1 MFHSPSPGRAPNPVD
16 VHVGRQLRRLRKAK
30 GLSQAQL
37 ADAIGV
43 TFQQVQKYERG
54 ANRLSASKL
63 FESGKALDASPTAF
77 FQGLLDD
84 GEPTPPLADPFI
96 DLAHAPDGQTLAT
109 EFLRID
115 CRATRAALVHLVRR
129 LAGGGPDGVSG

>member
-1 MFHSPSPGRAPNPVD
+1 MSQASPSGRSPNPVD
-16 VHVGRQLRRLRKAK
+16 AHVGRELRRLRAAR
-30 GLSQAQL
+30 GLTQAQV

-63 FESGKALDASPTAF
+63 FEAGKALGASPLAF
-77 FQGLLDD
+77 FQGLIDRN
-84 GEPTPPLADPFI
+84 GPGPAGSDPILELFE
-96 DLAHAPDGQTLAT
+96 APDGQALAAA
-109 EFLRID
+109 FVRIE

-129 LAGGGPDGVSG
+129 LAGAPER

>member
-1 MFHSPSPGRAPNPVD
+1 MFHSPSSGRAPNPVD
-16 VHVGRQLRRLRKAK
+16 VHVGRQLRLLRKGK
-30 GLSQAQL
+30 GLTQAQL

-54 ANRLSASKL
+54 SNRLSASKL
-63 FESGKALDASPTAF
+63 FDAGKALGASPTAF
-77 FQGLLDD
+77 FQDLLDRD
-84 GEPTPPLADPFI
+84 EPASPLADPFI
-96 DLAHAPDGQTLAT
+96 DLAQAPEGRTLAT